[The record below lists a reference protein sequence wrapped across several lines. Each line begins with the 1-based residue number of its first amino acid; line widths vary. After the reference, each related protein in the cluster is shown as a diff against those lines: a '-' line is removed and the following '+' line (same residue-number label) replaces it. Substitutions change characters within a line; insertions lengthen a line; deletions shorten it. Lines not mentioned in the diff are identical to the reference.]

1 MPKGRKGHK
10 MPNTNTADTV
20 EEAAA
25 DTAAHQSENQPAGD
39 SLQKTFTEQEVDAKI
54 KARIDKQNAKHA
66 EELAAVSARVKEL
79 EESAAKVEAE
89 RDTLKKQKE
98 IAELT
103 QRIATEKGVPAN
115 MLHGE
120 TEEELTKSAEAVAA
134 YKESVLASVGTAPVI
149 TDSGEGKEPPRD
161 SRAVFAEF
169 MQQNFRK

>member
-1 MPKGRKGHK
+1 

-79 EESAAKVEAE
+79 EES
-89 RDTLKKQKE
+89 L
-98 IAELT
+98 
-103 QRIATEKGVPAN
+103 
-115 MLHGE
+115 
-120 TEEELTKSAEAVAA
+120 
-134 YKESVLASVGTAPVI
+134 I
-149 TDSGEGKEPPRD
+149 TS
-161 SRAVFAEF
+161 
-169 MQQNFRK
+169 